1 MVRRLAVAVAVL
13 SIVFQSCTN
22 AVIVPL
28 DDPNSINPDAKYVVV
43 TTDGSKFI
51 AKGLQVDDDSISFW
65 SEKKHYSFARSEI
78 ESVQK
83 LEYDKSRTFLAL
95 TLVAAAV
102 TGLIL
107 LIGDFV
113 EELPGGGS

>member
-1 MVRRLAVAVAVL
+1 
-13 SIVFQSCTN
+13 
-22 AVIVPL
+22 
-28 DDPNSINPDAKYVVV
+28 
-43 TTDGSKFI
+43 
-51 AKGLQVDDDSISFW
+51 
-65 SEKKHYSFARSEI
+65 
-78 ESVQK
+78 VQK